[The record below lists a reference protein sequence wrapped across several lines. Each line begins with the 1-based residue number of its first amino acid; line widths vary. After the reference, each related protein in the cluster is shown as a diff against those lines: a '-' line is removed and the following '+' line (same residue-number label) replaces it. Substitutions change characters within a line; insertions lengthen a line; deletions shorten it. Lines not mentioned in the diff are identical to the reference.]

1 MNNNQINKLKLFA
14 QSLKNRHEEAED
26 FFVELSIDFV
36 SGKKTFEASFGEKL
50 YYNKEYYTL
59 SFSEAIDFITKEA
72 VKYDALTLTYKERG
86 TKIVIKADNKN
97 VTIKQSTIEDAKAV
111 GEVKG
116 AVSGRERYIKASQ
129 ASELLKEIGILSK
142 DGKIK
147 NDMIRKYNQID
158 HFIEVIAPIIDALPK
173 DKPINILDC
182 ACGKSYL
189 TFVLNYYIKD
199 QLKRNCYFIGV
210 DYNEQVIV
218 SSKERAKRLG
228 YKNMEFVE
236 ADLNFYE
243 PDINIDLL
251 VSLHACDNATDFA
264 IAAGIRLEAKSM
276 IVVPCCHK
284 EFIAQIDNADMNPLF
299 KNNIFKVRFNDM
311 FTDALRSLYLEA
323 RGYEVSALEY
333 ISPLDTPK
341 NIMIR
346 AIKKQ
351 DYNAS
356 AMQEYQN
363 IKKMFNVNPIMEKL

>member
-1 MNNNQINKLKLFA
+1 MNKKQINKLEIFA
-14 QSLKNRHEEAED
+14 QSLKNQYEEAGD
-26 FFVELSIDFV
+26 FFIQLEINLV
-36 SGKKTFEASFGEKL
+36 SGKKTFSANFVEQL
-50 YYNKEYYTL
+50 YYNKEYYAL
-59 SFSEAIDFITKEA
+59 DFNGAIDFIIKEA
-72 VKYDALTLTYKERG
+72 AKYDGLTMTYRERG
-86 TKIVIKADNKN
+86 AEIIIRADQKN
-97 VTIKQSTIEDAKAV
+97 VTIKQSTIEDNKALS
-111 GEVKG
+111 EVKSP
-116 AVSGRERYIKASQ
+116 ASGRERHIKASQ
-129 ASELLKEIGILSK
+129 AADLLKEIGIMSQ

-158 HFIEVIAPIIDALPK
+158 HFIEVIAPIIEALPK

-218 SSKERAKRLG
+218 SSKERAKRMG

-243 PDINIDLL
+243 PDRPIDLL

-264 IAAGIRLEAKSM
+264 IVAGVRLAAKTM

-284 EFIAQIDNADMNPLF
+284 EFISQIDNEDLNPLF

-351 DYNAS
+351 DYNAA
-356 AMQEYQN
+356 AMEDYQR
-363 IKKMFNVNPIMEKL
+363 IKRTFNVNPIMDKL